1 MTAASAPPRL
11 THGRRRESFNP
22 VLRAEWIKFRT
33 VRGWVIGLIVAA
45 VLCVTFTYLTANGSH
60 EGSCTGPSPSQTTC
74 QVGHPFVP
82 TGPDGEA
89 VADSYYFVD
98 QSLTGNGI
106 ITARVT
112 SLAGVTSTQPVNVAP
127 SLANTRPGLA
137 PWAKAGILL
146 TPSTKQGSAYA
157 AVMATGS
164 QGVRWQYDYTHDSAG
179 LPGSTSVASPR
190 WLRLTRTGDTVTG
203 YDSTNGTSW
212 TEIGTTHLTEL
223 PSTVAVGLF
232 VTSPV
237 SFQGSNGA
245 ATRATATFDQVS
257 IRSAVV
263 SKAWHGLSTGSDPQD
278 FYPTLGSGSY
288 HRSGGAFVVSG
299 SGDIALGVG
308 EGLLGADT
316 AGSTLL
322 LGLIVGLIVMIV
334 VATMFITTEYR
345 RGLIR
350 TTFAATPNRRRV
362 LAAKAIVIGAVAFVT
377 AALSAA
383 VAVPLGEHKLSAN
396 GNYVFPVNTFTEIR
410 IIAGSAALVA
420 VTAIAVLGL
429 GTIMRKT
436 AGAVTGGIVIFVS
449 PYIIGSAISGSA
461 EQWLFRL
468 TPAAGF
474 AVLGVLPRSPQVSY
488 PYTLG
493 NGYYPLGPWAG
504 LAVICVYAALALG
517 VAGFLVRRRDA

>member
-1 MTAASAPPRL
+1 M
-11 THGRRRESFNP
+11 
-22 VLRAEWIKFRT
+22 
-33 VRGWVIGLIVAA
+33 VAA

-98 QSLTGNGI
+98 QSLPGNGI

-322 LGLIVGLIVMIV
+322 LGLIVGLLAMIV

-383 VAVPLGEHKLSAN
+383 VAVPLGEHKLNAN